1 MHKENKFLVN
11 DRGII
16 EEVKV
21 IFDDE
26 NNPYVYSFLNE
37 DDFVRFDKDEKFFD
51 NREQAEEYVK
61 ENIIPFDK
69 TKSKSILLNYLKFM
83 TSEIWMIFYLIV
95 LSKSTRPTPFT

>member
-1 MHKENKFLVN
+1 MASGTKSTSNLGYMHFMTAASLKMS
-11 DRGII
+11 
-16 EEVKV
+16 
-21 IFDDE
+21 DE
-26 NNPYVYSFLNE
+26 P
-37 DDFVRFDKDEKFFD
+37 KFFD